1 MFKLL
6 FIVIALLLMSIS
18 PAYAESDGQMQTV
31 ESYSPQGR
39 SGRAITPVFSQL
51 LMTSIPKGF
60 STVFV
65 NTSDTE
71 YIREAVPEGEDVD
84 TWTQIITVTG
94 AKGLASNPDVT
105 PRKYAEGMAAGFR
118 QACPESFS
126 AGKISDMK
134 ISGHA
139 GAIQIVSCGTSPSTG
154 GKTSE
159 TALIAVISGEKD
171 YYTIQWAERAK
182 PSSTPIAIETGKWA
196 ERLML
201 LGPIKLCPIVPGER
215 APYSSCIDSK
225 SK

>member
-1 MFKLL
+1 
-6 FIVIALLLMSIS
+6 VDA
-18 PAYAESDGQMQTV
+18 G
-31 ESYSPQGR
+31 
-39 SGRAITPVFSQL
+39 
-51 LMTSIPKGF
+51 
-60 STVFV
+60 
-65 NTSDTE
+65 DTE
-71 YIREAVPEGEDVD
+71 YIREFVPEGEDIN

-134 ISGHA
+134 ISGHV
-139 GAIQIVSCGTSPSTG
+139 GTIQIVSCGTSPSTG

-159 TALIAVISGEKD
+159 SALIAVIRGEKD
-171 YYTIQWAERAK
+171 YYTIQWAERSK
-182 PSSTPIAIETGKWA
+182 PSATPLAIETGKWA

-225 SK
+225 RK